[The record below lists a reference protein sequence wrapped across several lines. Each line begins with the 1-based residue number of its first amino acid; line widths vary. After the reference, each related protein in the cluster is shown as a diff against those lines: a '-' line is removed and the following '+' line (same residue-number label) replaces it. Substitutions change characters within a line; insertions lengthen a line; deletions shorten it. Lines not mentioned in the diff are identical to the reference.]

1 MSNFIDDITFFLSS
15 LFHSIAV
22 TVSITIAVTVSILFA
37 LHFDTIDDNRKVLE
51 FILPVEFFQFRQI
64 TAIQHSVTHYI
75 DRKIGYPTD
84 DRRIGYD

>member
-22 TVSITIAVTVSILFA
+22 TVSITIAVTVYILFA
-37 LHFDTIDDNRKVLE
+37 LHFDTVDDDRNVLKFIPPIE
-51 FILPVEFFQFRQI
+51 FLQFRQI
-64 TAIQHSVTHYI
+64 KEIQHSVTDYV
-75 DRKIGYPTD
+75 DRKISYPTD

>member
-22 TVSITIAVTVSILFA
+22 TVSILFA
-37 LHFDTIDDNRKVLE
+37 LHFDTVDDDRKVLK
-51 FILPVEFFQFRQI
+51 FIPPIEFFQFRQI
-64 TAIQHSVTHYI
+64 TAIQHSVTDYV
-75 DRKIGYPTD
+75 DRKISYPTD

>member
-15 LFHSIAV
+15 MFHSIAV

-51 FILPVEFFQFRQI
+51 LILPVEFFQFRQI
-64 TAIQHSVTHYI
+64 TAIQYSVTDYV

-84 DRRIGYD
+84 NGRIGHD

>member
-1 MSNFIDDITFFLSS
+1 MSDFIDDITFFLSS

-22 TVSITIAVTVSILFA
+22 TVSILFA
-37 LHFDTIDDNRKVLE
+37 LHFDTVDDDRKVLE
-51 FILPVEFFQFRQI
+51 FIPPVEFFQFRQI
-64 TAIQHSVTHYI
+64 TAIQHSVTDYI

>member
-15 LFHSIAV
+15 MFQP
-22 TVSITIAVTVSILFA
+22 SITIAVTVSILFA

-64 TAIQHSVTHYI
+64 TAIQHSVTDYI

>member
-15 LFHSIAV
+15 MFHSIAV
-22 TVSITIAVTVSILFA
+22 TVSITIAVSILFA

-64 TAIQHSVTHYI
+64 TAIQHSVTDYI

>member
-37 LHFDTIDDNRKVLE
+37 LHFDTVDDDRKVLK
-51 FILPVEFFQFRQI
+51 FIPPANNGDPTFRYGLR
-64 TAIQHSVTHYI
+64 SS
-75 DRKIGYPTD
+75 
-84 DRRIGYD
+84 

>member
-1 MSNFIDDITFFLSS
+1 MSDFIDDITFFLSS
-15 LFHSIAV
+15 MFHSIAV
-22 TVSITIAVTVSILFA
+22 TVSITIAITVSILFA
-37 LHFDTIDDNRKVLE
+37 LHFDTVDDDRKVLE

-64 TAIQHSVTHYI
+64 TAIQHSVTDYI